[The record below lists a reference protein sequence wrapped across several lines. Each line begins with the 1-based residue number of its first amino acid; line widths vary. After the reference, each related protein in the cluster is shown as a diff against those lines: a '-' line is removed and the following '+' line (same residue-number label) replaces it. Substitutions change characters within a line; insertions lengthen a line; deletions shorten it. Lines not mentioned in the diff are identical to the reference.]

1 MVILGHEIS
10 KKAEKFINE
19 KEKLLG
25 KIIFKDINKHL
36 NPSVRELDGCHD
48 LQGSDHVVWLKP
60 GNPDFESFMMHE
72 IMHGVLIHEG
82 FPKTARASEFNDE
95 QSHYIG
101 SLLTS
106 VIADPIIDN
115 QLIELRLATFNRG
128 SAIQNKITEAL
139 LDSKIC
145 KGSPYGFCFCKW
157 ALISFHACIDNSFTE
172 KQRKDLYS
180 VIDNKFPQAT
190 EFGKLLCGKIKKEG
204 YSVPQKAL
212 NAMLVL
218 RNSLKLNERVI
229 IVDSQGR
236 SH

>member
-1 MVILGHEIS
+1 MVVLDHKIS
-10 KKAEKFINE
+10 KKAERFIRE

-25 KIIFKDINKHL
+25 KIIFKDINKHW

-60 GNPDFESFMMHE
+60 DNPDFESFMMHE
-72 IMHGVLIHEG
+72 IMHGFLIHED
-82 FPKTARASEFNDE
+82 FPKTARTPEFNDE

-106 VIADPIIDN
+106 AIADPIIDN
-115 QLIELRLATFNRG
+115 QLIESRLATFNRD

-139 LDSKIC
+139 LDSKTFRDI
-145 KGSPYGFCFCKW
+145 PYGICFCKW
-157 ALISFHACIDNSFTE
+157 ALIGFHACIDNSFTE

-180 VIDNKFPQAT
+180 VIDNKFPQALK
-190 EFGKLLCGKIKKEG
+190 FGKLLCGEIKKEG
-204 YSVPQKAL
+204 FSTPQKAL

>member
-1 MVILGHEIS
+1 MVVMIS
-10 KKAEKFINE
+10 RA
-19 KEKLLG
+19 
-25 KIIFKDINKHL
+25 
-36 NPSVRELDGCHD
+36 
-48 LQGSDHVVWLKP
+48 SDHVVSLKP
-60 GNPDFESFMMHE
+60 DNPDFESFMMHE

-82 FPKTARASEFNDE
+82 FPKTARTPEFNDE

-115 QLIELRLATFNRG
+115 QLIESRLTTFNRD

-139 LDSKIC
+139 LDSKTFRDI
-145 KGSPYGFCFCKW
+145 PHGFCFCKW

-190 EFGKLLCGKIKKEG
+190 EFGKLLCGEIKKEG
-204 YSVPQKAL
+204 YSAPQKAL

-218 RNSLKLNERVI
+218 RNSLKLNERII

-236 SH
+236 GH

>member
-1 MVILGHEIS
+1 MVVLDHEIS
-10 KKAEKFINE
+10 KKAERFIRE

-25 KIIFKDINKHL
+25 KIILKDINKHW

-48 LQGSDHVVWLKP
+48 LQGSDQVVWLKP
-60 GNPDFESFMMHE
+60 DNPDFESFMMHE

-82 FPKTARASEFNDE
+82 FPKTARTPEFNDE

-115 QLIELRLATFNRG
+115 QLIGSRLTTFNRD
-128 SAIQNKITEAL
+128 SAIQNKTTEAL
-139 LDSKIC
+139 LDSKTC

-172 KQRKDLYS
+172 KQRKNIYS
-180 VIDNKFPQAT
+180 IIDKKFPQAL
-190 EFGKLLCGKIKKEG
+190 EFGKILCGKVKKEG
-204 YSVPQKAL
+204 FSTPQKAL

-229 IVDSQGR
+229 IVDSQGS